1 MAGSK
6 KNREQDRQSGRGN
19 IVLAVLVVV
28 ILLAVLYINGSSMQR
43 KLDGYRN
50 HIAGLEQQLEEEEQR
65 SRYIEEYRQY
75 TQTDEFIEQI
85 AREKLGLLYKG
96 EIIFREED
104 SR

>member
-1 MAGSK
+1 MAGRK
-6 KNREQDRQSGRGN
+6 KSRAQDRQSGRGN

-28 ILLAVLYINGSSMQR
+28 ILLAVLYINGSSLQR
-43 KLDGYRN
+43 KLEGYRT
-50 HIAGLEQQLEEEEQR
+50 HITELEQQLEEEEQR
-65 SRYIEEYRQY
+65 SRYIEEYREY